1 MPKKARELSA
11 LAVSRLKA
19 AVSGV
24 DGLYL
29 RIAGRS
35 RAWGL
40 CVAMGTRINR
50 AGKTVPRRLN
60 MGLGS
65 YQEVS
70 LAEARELRKQ
80 IRNGIV

>member
-1 MPKKARELSA
+1 MHDKRVGIMPKKARELSA

-19 AVSGV
+19 EGRYAVSGV

-40 CVAMGTRINR
+40 IYMLIDYIKFCKG
-50 AGKTVPRRLN
+50 GFCF
-60 MGLGS
+60 
-65 YQEVS
+65 
-70 LAEARELRKQ
+70 
-80 IRNGIV
+80 